1 MKVNDLVT
9 VKTDGKTR
17 REGVVLAVETF
28 QEGIMYLVALN
39 DYPAGIWFF
48 NEVDSKDGTFVEP
61 TTLLEKE

>member
-9 VKTDGKTR
+9 VKTDGKAR

>member
-17 REGVVLAVETF
+17 REGTILAVDTF
-28 QEGIMYLVALN
+28 QEGIMYLVELK

-61 TTLLEKE
+61 KILPEKE